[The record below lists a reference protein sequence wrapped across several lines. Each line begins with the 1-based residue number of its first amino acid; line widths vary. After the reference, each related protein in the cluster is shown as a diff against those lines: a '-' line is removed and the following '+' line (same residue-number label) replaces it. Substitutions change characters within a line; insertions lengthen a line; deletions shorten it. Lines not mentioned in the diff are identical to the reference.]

1 MKKLIIYFSIVAVT
15 IAVGCSKKLD
25 VLPAQSIDE
34 KDVFTSD
41 ANVKAALLGAYD
53 GLSNG
58 WLLGGDL
65 QLYSELLG
73 ANDEI
78 TWAGTFNDPREI
90 YRKAI
95 PVNNDYVTGTWTQG
109 YKTIGICNNIL
120 KHLDVVN
127 EDDRERV
134 EGEARFIRGVVL
146 FEMVQLYAKPYTAGN
161 VTTNPGLQLI
171 TEPTVDGQIT
181 DANFVPRSSVQE
193 TYDFILDDLTFAK
206 ANLPADNDDAYG
218 ITESVSVY
226 ATTYVASAYL
236 SRVYLQMEN
245 FAAAR
250 NEANTVIGSTLY
262 DLVDAIPKAFNNSV
276 NSSEDIFSMQ
286 VSEKDGAN
294 DMHLFWS
301 TSDYGARAGDVE
313 VNDEHYALY
322 EPGDARALLFFDDY
336 YTEKWKLNFK
346 NLPVIR
352 LAEMFL
358 TRAETNFRLGTDVG
372 ATPTQDLTT
381 IRSRSG
387 LDPKPATLDDIIF
400 ERHIE
405 LAFEGQRIHDIK
417 RLRQSVDGF
426 DFDANELVFPIP
438 LREINASNGALE
450 QNDGY

>member
-1 MKKLIIYFSIVAVT
+1 MKKLIIYFSIIAVT
-15 IAVGCSKKLD
+15 LAVGCSKKLD
-25 VLPAQSIDE
+25 VLPTQSIDE
-34 KDVFTSD
+34 KDAFTSD
-41 ANVKAALLGAYD
+41 AKVKAVLLGAYD

-73 ANDEI
+73 ADDEI

-109 YKTIGICNNIL
+109 YATIGICNNIL

-134 EGEARFIRGVVL
+134 AGEARFIRGVVL
-146 FEMVQLYAKPYTAGN
+146 FEMVKLYAKPYTAGN
-161 VTTNPGLQLI
+161 VTTNLGLQLI
-171 TEPTVDGQIT
+171 TEPTVDGEIT
-181 DANFVPRSSVQE
+181 DVNFVPRSTVQE
-193 TYDFILDDLTFAK
+193 TYDFILDDLNFAK
-206 ANLPADNDDAYG
+206 ANVPQDDN
-218 ITESVSVY
+218 SVY
-226 ATTYVASAYL
+226 ATKLVVAAFL
-236 SRVYLQMEN
+236 SRVYLQMED
-245 FAAAR
+245 FAKAR
-250 NEANTVIGSTLY
+250 EEAHEVIDAGIFS
-262 DLVDAIPKAFNNSV
+262 LVSPISKAFNNIV
-276 NSSEDIFSMQ
+276 NSPEDIFDMQ

-313 VNDEHYALY
+313 VNQKHFDLY
-322 EPGDARALLFFDDY
+322 EAGDDRALLFFDDY
-336 YTEKWKLNFK
+336 YTEKWQLNFK

-352 LAEMFL
+352 LAEMYL
-358 TRAETNFRLGTDVG
+358 TRAEANLHLNQTMY
-372 ATPTQDLTT
+372 ATPADDLNL
-381 IRSRSG
+381 IRNRSNLG
-387 LDPKPATLDDIIF
+387 DIAAPTLDDVIF

-426 DFDANELVFPIP
+426 DFDADELVFPIP
-438 LREINASNGALE
+438 LREINASKGALV